1 MKREELEAI
10 GLTKEQIDKVLDAH
24 HQELSSVQKDLQ
36 KATEDLKAQ
45 TDKATSQKATID
57 ELNKALDGFKDV
69 DVSALKKQITDLEE
83 NIKTK
88 DAEYQKT
95 IADRDFQDILKE
107 SIVSAKGLNAKAITS
122 LLDVETLK
130 ASKNQKDD
138 ITAAINVLK
147 EAEDSKMLFG
157 SDDEPE
163 NKWVGNPIGTVK
175 KTGGNGDDLSSMRA
189 AMGLPVD
196 KKE

>member
-24 HQELSSVQKDLQ
+24 HQELSSVQKELQ

-147 EAEDSKMLFG
+147 GAEDSKMLFG